1 MKKIPEPTLLDLYA
15 GMAMI
20 SLIQQDAI
28 RTTESMEQ
36 ISKNA
41 FAFAEQML
49 KQRTVTMK
57 GKRDE

>member
-28 RTTESMEQ
+28 RTPESMKQ
-36 ISKNA
+36 IAANA
-41 FAFAEQML
+41 FAFAEEML